1 LGDALERCGETGAGV
16 AAREKGPVA
25 AMQHDGFPIIVQKG
39 STCKD
44 VGRDAGP
51 DDHPATAT
59 EDGSGAGLAIIA

>member
-1 LGDALERCGETGAGV
+1 
-16 AAREKGPVA
+16 
-25 AMQHDGFPIIVQKG
+25 MQHDGFPIIVQKG